1 MEKKKELT
9 NEEIDENIFDM
20 CSTCSTTDCT
30 GLIPAKP
37 VSDAEIESYED
48 LYPFRPPVLNI
59 KDCPNLEEE
68 KPDK

>member
-30 GLIPAKP
+30 GLIHS
-37 VSDAEIESYED
+37 VRRS
-48 LYPFRPPVLNI
+48 
-59 KDCPNLEEE
+59 
-68 KPDK
+68 

>member
-1 MEKKKELT
+1 
-9 NEEIDENIFDM
+9 M

-68 KPDK
+68 EPEK

>member
-9 NEEIDENIFDM
+9 NEEIDGNIFDM
-20 CSTCSTTDCT
+20 CSTCSTADCT

-68 KPDK
+68 EPEK

>member
-1 MEKKKELT
+1 MKKKKELT

-37 VSDAEIESYED
+37 VSDAEMESYE
-48 LYPFRPPVLNI
+48 LFTL
-59 KDCPNLEEE
+59 
-68 KPDK
+68 